1 MHNMKTGKIKYES
14 IIWNGVASAMPFYKF
29 VFFIYACPK
38 MRSAQTPFG
47 VWAIMKKFIYMCNE
61 KHYGLSRLLCD

>member
-1 MHNMKTGKIKYES
+1 M
-14 IIWNGVASAMPFYKF
+14 ASAMPFYKF
-29 VFFIYACPK
+29 VFFAYVCPK

-47 VWAIMKKFIYMCNE
+47 IWAIMKKFIYMCNE